1 MATHEYAAIWADVRA
16 AALAAPAAATSSAGP
31 AGSPP
36 DETTLAGALRGRRR
50 RRAGRRR
57 ARLRTALQ
65 WVAKPLLAPL
75 LPGPAAGVRRRWDL
89 VAAGLVCATAGDVA
103 LLLPGD
109 TAFLAGMG
117 CFLGTQVCFLTAFL
131 RAPAAA
137 GGGLRRLPGAVGG
150 ANALLWGRLGDLR
163 LPVLGYSLALS
174 LMAAAAAGVSRRA
187 AAGGALFLA
196 SDLLIG
202 VGAAG
207 AQFPGRGLLVM
218 VTYIAALFLLTTAWA
233 GRGATDRRPAPTR
246 PPAPVRAAPGEA

>member
-1 MATHEYAAIWADVRA
+1 MRRLWP
-16 AALAAPAAATSSAGP
+16 ALFGTVVAVELVGVALDAP
-31 AGSPP
+31 
-36 DETTLAGALRGRRR
+36 
-50 RRAGRRR
+50 
-57 ARLRTALQ
+57 ALQ
-65 WVAKPLLAPL
+65 WAAKPLLAPL
-75 LPGPAAGVRRRWDL
+75 LLVRLLAVRRRWDL
-89 VAAGLVCATAGDVA
+89 VATGLVCATAGDVA

-131 RAPAAA
+131 RHRRAPAAVFA
-137 GGGLRRLPGAVGG
+137 GYLALWAG

-174 LMAAAAAGVSRRA
+174 LMAAAAAGVSRLA

-233 GRGATDRRPAPTR
+233 CRDLRDRQPEGTV
-246 PPAPVRAAPGEA
+246 PVAA